1 MRAEEILREPLKLE
15 REIVTLYA
23 EIERIRM
30 GLTPGGV
37 DYASDRVQT
46 SGIYDK
52 YPAAMDR
59 ILAKEKKIG
68 ELNARRQWL
77 INVRIPQLM
86 AGIEDELA
94 ALIIRNYYFTDATM
108 WEVAEMMHVSY
119 ATCYRYRYM
128 GERDMQKVLDAES

>member
-15 REIVTLYA
+15 REIVTLFS
-23 EIERIRM
+23 EIEHIRM

-37 DYASDRVQT
+37 DYSLDRVQT
-46 SGIYDK
+46 SELMDK

-77 INVRIPQLM
+77 INVRIPHLM
-86 AGIEDELA
+86 EFIQDDLA
-94 ALIIRNYYFTDATM
+94 ESIIRAYYFTDLTM
-108 WEVAEMMHVSY
+108 WEVAELMHVSY

-128 GERDMQKVLDAES
+128 GERDIQNILDAES

>member
-1 MRAEEILREPLKLE
+1 MRADEILREPLKLE
-15 REIVTLYA
+15 REIVTLFS
-23 EIERIRM
+23 EIEHIRM

-37 DYASDRVQT
+37 DYSLDRVQT
-46 SGIYDK
+46 SELMDK

-77 INVRIPQLM
+77 INVRIPHLM
-86 AGIEDELA
+86 EFIQDDLA
-94 ALIIRNYYFTDATM
+94 ESIIRAYYFTDLTM
-108 WEVAEMMHVSY
+108 WEVAELMHVSY

-128 GERDMQKVLDAES
+128 GERDIQNILDAES

>member
-1 MRAEEILREPLKLE
+1 MAAVTICSFFGAPPK
-15 REIVTLYA
+15 IKTLYK
-23 EIERIRM
+23 EIEHIRL

-46 SGIYDK
+46 SGITDK

-77 INVRIPQLM
+77 LNVRLPQLM
-86 AGIEDELA
+86 DCIQDELS

-108 WEVAEMMHVSY
+108 WEVAELMHVSY

-128 GERDMQKVLDAES
+128 GEADIQKVLDSES

>member
-1 MRAEEILREPLKLE
+1 MLLGLKKPEEVPGAEKLNAIDE
-15 REIVTLYA
+15 YA
-23 EIERIRM
+23 ARIK
-30 GLTPGGV
+30 
-37 DYASDRVQT
+37 AS
-46 SGIYDK
+46 
-52 YPAAMDR
+52 AAMDR

-108 WEVAEMMHVSY
+108 WEVAELMHVSY